1 MRIDGFVWNTETR
14 ELTILAGG
22 DRQTFLV
29 TPGIAEALV
38 ERLEEEV

>member
-1 MRIDGFVWNTETR
+1 MRIDEFVWNTETR

-29 TPGIAEALV
+29 TPGIAEALI
-38 ERLEEEV
+38 ETLEENE